1 MLRTMERFKRR
12 LAIWNKCCFGNIF
25 GRKQKCMT
33 CLNGI
38 QQARGRCDNN
48 FLNSLE
54 NKLLTKMDQILTQEE
69 NLWKQKSWIFWLLE
83 GERNTRFFHLSTLIR
98 RRRNRITRLQ
108 DDLGILWDDDV
119 KLQEMACSF

>member
-12 LAIWNKCCFGNIF
+12 LTIWNNCCFGNIF
-25 GRKQKCMT
+25 GRKQKCMAY
-33 CLNGI
+33 LNGI
-38 QQARGRCDNN
+38 QQARGGCDNN

-83 GERNTRFFHLSTLIR
+83 GERNTRFSTSQL
-98 RRRNRITRLQ
+98 
-108 DDLGILWDDDV
+108 
-119 KLQEMACSF
+119 